1 MSGER
6 HVRCRGCIARAS
18 GAGSW
23 ELGGAGWWAQN
34 ANGGAGCSRR
44 FEIEI
49 RPEKPEE
56 GTLKDEG
63 TQHPAST
70 RIPRPEVTRDS
81 VSCWVWVLPASQ
93 SLYNAR
99 AGIITW
105 LTS

>member
-1 MSGER
+1 MGGLAALEDLR
-6 HVRCRGCIARAS
+6 LRFDQKPENAR
-18 GAGSW
+18 
-23 ELGGAGWWAQN
+23 
-34 ANGGAGCSRR
+34 
-44 FEIEI
+44 
-49 RPEKPEE
+49 EE

>member
-1 MSGER
+1 M
-6 HVRCRGCIARAS
+6 
-18 GAGSW
+18 
-23 ELGGAGWWAQN
+23 GGLAALEGL
-34 ANGGAGCSRR
+34 RLR
-44 FEIEI
+44 FDQ
-49 RPEKPEE
+49 KPEE